1 MHTQGLTVEGCSTRL
16 QRLHAVMETQGVDT
30 ALITDRKHVY
40 YYSGH
45 LTPVATRSALIVS
58 GSDTVLMTGTL
69 GAAPNAAADG
79 LAVSDVRTFTGN
91 AYQSTIRPNQEE
103 LLAELVSQTA
113 LVGRV
118 GCDLS
123 SCPALLLRLLS
134 GEPVDLTAGILDQR
148 RTKDPDEVALLRVAA
163 GCVDACYRYA
173 RERIEP
179 GLNELTL
186 YGELLRTAVEMA
198 GEEVGRFGQDF
209 QCASPGGPARDRR
222 AQAGELWIL
231 DLGVEY
237 RGYGADASR
246 AFSVSGR
253 ASDAQQEAWE
263 LVAGALQ
270 AAADRLQPGL
280 SCLQLFRDTQATID
294 RVYTGGFPHHLG
306 HGIGLSVHEAPYL
319 NPEWDQQLAVGDVIT
334 VEPGVYHPDLAAGLR
349 LENDFVITA
358 AGAEQITHAS
368 LEL

>member
-1 MHTQGLTVEGCSTRL
+1 MHDQGLTVEGCRARL
-16 QRLHAVMETQGVDT
+16 QRLHALMEAQGVDA

-58 GSDTVLMTGTL
+58 GNHTVLMTGTL
-69 GAAPNAAADG
+69 GAAPKADG

-91 AYQSTIRPNQEE
+91 AYHSTIRPNQEE

-123 SCPALLLRLLS
+123 SCPALLLQLLS
-134 GEPVDLTAGILDQR
+134 DQPIDLTAGILGQR
-148 RTKDPDEVALLRVAA
+148 RCKDPDEVALLRVAA

-179 GLNELTL
+179 GLSELTL
-186 YGELLRTAVEMA
+186 YGELMRTAVETA

-209 QCASPGGPARDRR
+209 QCASPGGPARDRAAR
-222 AQAGELWIL
+222 AGELWIL

-246 AFSVSGR
+246 AFAVSGR

-280 SCLQLFRDTQATID
+280 SCLQLFRETQAALNG
-294 RVYTGGFPHHLG
+294 VYPGGFAHHLG

-319 NPEWDQQLAVGDVIT
+319 NPEWDQQLALGDVIT
-334 VEPGVYHPDLAAGLR
+334 VEPGVYHPELAAGIR
-349 LENDFVITA
+349 LENDFVITDD
-358 AGAEQITHAS
+358 GAVQITHAP

>member
-1 MHTQGLTVEGCSTRL
+1 MHTHGLTVEGCRTRL
-16 QRLHAVMETQGVDT
+16 LRLRGLMGATGVDT

-45 LTPVATRSALIVS
+45 LTPVATCSALVVT
-58 GSDTVLMTGTL
+58 GGTAVLMTGTL
-69 GAAPNAAADG
+69 GGAVEEPAG
-79 LAVSDVRTFTGN
+79 LVAGEVRTFAGN
-91 AYQSTIRPNQEE
+91 ALGSTIRPNQQE
-103 LLAELVSQTA
+103 LLAG
-113 LVGRV
+113 LVGRTLLDGKV
-118 GCDLS
+118 GCDLG

-134 GEPVDLTAGILDQR
+134 GDPLDLTAGILAQR
-148 RTKDPDEVALLRVAA
+148 RAKDPDEVALLRVAA

-186 YGELLRTAVEMA
+186 YGELLRTAVETA

-209 QCASPGGPARDRR
+209 QCASPGGPARDRAAR
-222 AQAGELWIL
+222 AGELWIL

-246 AFSVSGR
+246 AFAVSGR

-280 SCLQLFRDTQATID
+280 SCLQLFRDTQGTID

-319 NPEWDQQLAVGDVIT
+319 NPEWDQQLAAGDVIT
-334 VEPGVYHPDLAAGLR
+334 VEPGVYHPDLAAGIR
-349 LENDFVITA
+349 LENDFIITA
-358 AGAEQITHAS
+358 DGAEQITHAP

>member
-1 MHTQGLTVEGCSTRL
+1 MDSHGLTIEGCRTRL
-16 QRLHAVMETQGVDT
+16 QRLRGLMEADGVDT

-58 GSDTVLMTGTL
+58 GRDAVLITGTL
-69 GAAPNAAADG
+69 GADPDAP
-79 LAVSDVRTFTGN
+79 AVSDVRTYTGN
-91 AYQSTIRPNQEE
+91 AYHSTIRPNQEE
-103 LLAELVSQTA
+103 LLAEVASQTTLA
-113 LVGRV
+113 GPV

-123 SCPALLLRLLS
+123 SCPALLLPLLS
-134 GEPVDLTAGILDQR
+134 EEPTDLTAGILFQR
-148 RTKDPDEVALLRVAA
+148 RSKDPDEVALLRVAA

-179 GLNELTL
+179 RLNELTL
-186 YGELLRTAVEMA
+186 YGELLRTAVETA

-209 QCASPGGPARDRR
+209 QCASPGGPARDRG

-246 AFSVSGR
+246 TFAVSGR

-270 AAADRLQPGL
+270 AAAARLQPGL
-280 SCLQLFRDTQATID
+280 SCLQLFRDTQATIE
-294 RVYTGGFPHHLG
+294 RVYPGGFQHHLG
-306 HGIGLSVHEAPYL
+306 HGIGLSVHEAPFL
-319 NPEWDQQLAVGDVIT
+319 NPEWDQRLAVGDVIT
-334 VEPGVYHPDLAAGLR
+334 VEPGVYHPELAAGMR
-349 LENDFVITA
+349 LENDFVIA
-358 AGAEQITHAS
+358 ATGAEQITNAS

>member
-1 MHTQGLTVEGCSTRL
+1 MDSHGLTVEGCRTRQ
-16 QRLHAVMETQGVDT
+16 QRLRGLMEADGVDT

-45 LTPVATRSALIVS
+45 LTPVATRSALIVTRR
-58 GSDTVLMTGTL
+58 DAVLMTGTL
-69 GAAPNAAADG
+69 GADPDAP
-79 LAVSDVRTFTGN
+79 AVRDVRTFTGN
-91 AYQSTIRPNQEE
+91 AYHSTIRPNQEE
-103 LLAELVSQTA
+103 LLAGLVSRATLAGQ
-113 LVGRV
+113 V
-118 GCDLS
+118 GCDLI
-123 SCPALLLRLLS
+123 SCPALLLRLLG
-134 GEPVDLTAGILDQR
+134 GEPADLTAGILAQR
-148 RTKDPDEVALLRVAA
+148 RAKDPDEVALLRVAA

-186 YGELLRTAVEMA
+186 YGELLRTAVETA

-209 QCASPGGPARDRR
+209 QCASPGGPARDRM

-246 AFSVSGR
+246 AFAVSGR

-263 LVAGALQ
+263 LVTGVLQTAAG
-270 AAADRLQPGL
+270 RLQPGL
-280 SCLQLFRDTQATID
+280 SCLQLFRDTQATIE
-294 RVYTGGFPHHLG
+294 RVYPGGFPHHLG

-319 NPEWDQQLAVGDVIT
+319 NPEWDDQLAVGDVIT
-334 VEPGVYHPDLAAGLR
+334 VEPGVYHPELAAGMR

-358 AGAEQITHAS
+358 AGAEQITHAP

>member
-1 MHTQGLTVEGCSTRL
+1 MDSHGLTVEGCRTRL
-16 QRLHAVMETQGVDT
+16 QRLRRLMEAHGVDT

-45 LTPVATRSALIVS
+45 LTPVATRSALIVTS
-58 GSDTVLMTGTL
+58 RDAVLMTGTL
-69 GAAPNAAADG
+69 GADPDAP
-79 LAVSDVRTFTGN
+79 AVSEVRTFTGN
-91 AYQSTIRPNQEE
+91 AYHSTIRPNQEE
-103 LLAELVSQTA
+103 LLAGLVSGATLA
-113 LVGRV
+113 GRV

-123 SCPALLLRLLS
+123 SCPALLSRLLKA
-134 GEPVDLTAGILDQR
+134 EPVDLTAGILAQR
-148 RTKDPDEVALLRVAA
+148 RAKDPDEVALLRVAA

-186 YGELLRTAVEMA
+186 YGELLRTAVETA

-222 AQAGELWIL
+222 TQAGELWIL

-246 AFSVSGR
+246 AFAVSGR

-263 LVAGALQ
+263 LVTGALH

-280 SCLQLFRDTQATID
+280 SCLQLFRDTQATLE
-294 RVYTGGFPHHLG
+294 RVYPGGFRHHLG

-319 NPEWDQQLAVGDVIT
+319 NPEWDDQLAAGDVIT
-334 VEPGVYHPDLAAGLR
+334 VEPGVYHPDLAAGMR
-349 LENDFVITA
+349 LENDYVITA
-358 AGAEQITHAS
+358 AGAEQITHAP

>member
-1 MHTQGLTVEGCSTRL
+1 MDSHELTVEGCRIRL
-16 QRLHAVMETQGVDT
+16 QRLRGLMEADGVDT

-45 LTPVATRSALIVS
+45 LTPEATRSALIVS
-58 GSDTVLMTGTL
+58 SRDAVLMTGTL
-69 GAAPNAAADG
+69 GADPDAP
-79 LAVSDVRTFTGN
+79 AVSDVRTFTGN
-91 AYQSTIRPNQEE
+91 AYRSTIRPNQEE
-103 LLAELVSQTA
+103 LLAGVVRQARIT
-113 LVGRV
+113 GRI

-134 GEPVDLTAGILDQR
+134 GEPIDLTAGILALR
-148 RTKDPDEVALLRVAA
+148 RSKDPDEVALLRVAA

-186 YGELLRTAVEMA
+186 YGELLRTAVETA

-237 RGYGADASR
+237 RGYGSDASR
-246 AFSVSGR
+246 AFAVSGR
-253 ASDAQQEAWE
+253 ASDAQQDAWE
-263 LVAGALQ
+263 LVTGALR
-270 AAADRLQPGL
+270 AAAGRLQPGL
-280 SCLQLFRDTQATID
+280 SCLELFRDTQATIE
-294 RVYTGGFPHHLG
+294 RVYPGGFPHHLG

-319 NPEWDQQLAVGDVIT
+319 NPEWDHQLAVGDVIT
-334 VEPGVYHPDLAAGLR
+334 VEPGVYHPELAAGMR
-349 LENDFVITA
+349 IENDFVITES
-358 AGAEQITHAS
+358 GAEPITYAA